1 MDHLAYRP
9 EVSLAVHRP
18 IHPLSF
24 TWKVCS
30 LLVEKWWFDSI
41 SQNFISRKLL
51 WSDSGQRFDANVLSC
66 TYSDGHKGETI
77 QLTDEEGCSLRPDL
91 TTVFYKLKETT
102 NPNTDLTLY
111 TYFRVKT
118 ISSYF
123 HLVFLITR
131 NLNIFKKLIFLPGI
145 ESAPWKLFFHYLQC
159 GDLFPSM
166 QRTLPQPSCLIL
178 TFYLFFFKLKN

>member
-1 MDHLAYRP
+1 MSNRTDVDHLAYRP

-18 IHPLSF
+18 IHRLSF
-24 TWKVCS
+24 TWKVS
-30 LLVEKWWFDSI
+30 RKMLIFDSI

-51 WSDSGQRFDANVLSC
+51 LSDSGQRFDANVLSC

-123 HLVFLITR
+123 HLLFLITR
-131 NLNIFKKLIFLPGI
+131 NLKYFIKN
-145 ESAPWKLFFHYLQC
+145 W
-159 GDLFPSM
+159 
-166 QRTLPQPSCLIL
+166 
-178 TFYLFFFKLKN
+178 FFFQGLKALRESYFSITCNVEICFPRCSERCRNRLA